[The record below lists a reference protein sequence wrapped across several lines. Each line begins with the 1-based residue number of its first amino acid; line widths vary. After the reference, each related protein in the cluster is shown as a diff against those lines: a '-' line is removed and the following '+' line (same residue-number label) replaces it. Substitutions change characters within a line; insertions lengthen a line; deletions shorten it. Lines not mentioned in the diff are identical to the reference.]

1 MRANSPSALLLNLAV
16 AGFFVTTLF
25 SHTVAAR
32 LLLLF
37 FATGLALLRVGTQ
50 PSAATARLVSLPPA
64 WIAFLLWAIWAGL
77 SIFWSGEPERASKEF
92 RNEIIYAGMAYWTC
106 FIAGQSRAGSPWSIG
121 IVALGLVCSTLL
133 SIGVGF
139 QLTPTAIQQWH
150 GGPGAHSSVLLVMA
164 PLVFIAWWQRNMD
177 AGAPRRALNASVM
190 TMTVLIL
197 VSAYATLNR
206 TIWLGFV
213 LQLIVTVAA
222 LYGNQL
228 QSFRTI
234 STANLKRLGGFIVA
248 VIMCVALFILTT
260 AQRSGIEEI
269 TRDVRLG
276 LWHKALLQLMDSPWV
291 GYGFGRGNFRVDWI
305 QAYDSNGLIW
315 HSHNLLIETA
325 IQTGVIGL
333 ALLLYLF
340 TKLLLAG
347 IQLTR
352 RADAQQ
358 RVWGAAILAI
368 VLGMLVRNFTDVL
381 WVRGSALL
389 FWGALG
395 VVFGWAQAQITSTR
409 QV

>member
-1 MRANSPSALLLNLAV
+1 MRAIFPSALLLNLAV

-50 PSAATARLVSLPPA
+50 PSAATARLVLLPPA

-177 AGAPRRALNASVM
+177 AEAPRRALNASVM

-234 STANLKRLGGFIVA
+234 STANLKRLAGFVVA
-248 VIMCVALFILTT
+248 VIMCIALFILTT

-269 TRDVRLG
+269 TRDVRLS
-276 LWHKALLQLMDSPWV
+276 LWHKALLQLTDSPWV
-291 GYGFGRGNFRVDWI
+291 GYGFGRGTFRAEWMNSYH
-305 QAYDSNGLIW
+305 ASEIW

-358 RVWGAAILAI
+358 RVLGAAILAI

-395 VVFGWAQAQITSTR
+395 VVFGWAHAQITSTR

>member
-1 MRANSPSALLLNLAV
+1 MRANSPTALLLNLAV

-50 PSAATARLVSLPPA
+50 PSAASVRLVSLPPA

-106 FIAGQSRAGSPWSIG
+106 FIAGQSRAGLPWSIG

-139 QLTPTAIQQWH
+139 QLTPTALQLWH

-164 PLVFIAWWQRNMD
+164 PLVFIVWWQRNMS
-177 AGAPRRALNASVM
+177 AGAPRLALNASVM
-190 TMTVLIL
+190 TMALLIL

-213 LQLIVTVAA
+213 LQLIVMVLA

-234 STANLKRLGGFIVA
+234 STANLRRLVGLVFAVA
-248 VIMCVALFILTT
+248 VCVALFVIATV
-260 AQRSGIEEI
+260 QRDGLAGISS
-269 TRDVRLG
+269 DARLS
-276 LWHKALLQLMDSPWV
+276 LWHKALQQLMESPWI
-291 GYGFGRGNFRVDWI
+291 GYGFGRGTFRAEWMKSYN
-305 QAYDSNGLIW
+305 ASEIW

-333 ALLLYLF
+333 ALLLYVF

-347 IQLTR
+347 IQRTR

-368 VLGMLVRNFTDVL
+368 ILGMLVRNFTDVL

-395 VVFGWAQAQITSTR
+395 VMFGWAQAQITATR
-409 QV
+409 QR